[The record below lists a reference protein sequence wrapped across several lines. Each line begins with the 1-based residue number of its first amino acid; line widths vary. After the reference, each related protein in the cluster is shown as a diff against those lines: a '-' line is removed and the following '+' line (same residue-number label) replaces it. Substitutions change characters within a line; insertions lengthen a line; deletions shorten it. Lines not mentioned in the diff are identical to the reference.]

1 LNYRFRLIV
10 SANRC
15 RYCYTM
21 PKLAS
26 ATRVSR
32 FPERVPSNTH
42 TPLFRTSRVG
52 QCKSARPT
60 LLWIDDFAPALA
72 LYKTMGEN
80 LGFRVLTASSGKA
93 GLRLAA
99 SNRIDLVVTD
109 YEMPEMNGEDVAMAL
124 KALSPRTPV
133 LLFSGSSLV
142 PQSTRRIVD
151 ACCDKAAPRNQ
162 LLRAIHGLL
171 QRTDAL
177 QPPPVT
183 HASDHGQRT
192 VAQSQ

>member
-1 LNYRFRLIV
+1 
-10 SANRC
+10 
-15 RYCYTM
+15 M
-21 PKLAS
+21 
-26 ATRVSR
+26 
-32 FPERVPSNTH
+32 
-42 TPLFRTSRVG
+42 G

-72 LYKTMGEN
+72 LYKAMCEN
-80 LGFRVLTASSGKA
+80 LGFRVLTASTGRA

-99 SNRIDLVVTD
+99 TNRIDLVVTD
-109 YEMPEMNGEDVAMAL
+109 YEMPEMNGEEVALAI
-124 KALSPRTPV
+124 KALSPRTPI

-142 PQSTRRIVD
+142 PQSTRRTVD

-171 QRTDAL
+171 QRNEAL

-183 HASDHGQRT
+183 HASDDGQRT
-192 VAQSQ
+192 VA